1 MLINK
6 AKSHALCTN
15 IMSGGRVQDVHL
27 MLKLVPNVAQKKL
40 CLDPLFENIQLQL
53 QLYFI

>member
-15 IMSGGRVQDVHL
+15 IMSVGRVQDVHL
-27 MLKLVPNVAQKKL
+27 MLKLVPNVAQKEL